1 MTCKRIESMVKDKHR
16 KEVFMKKIVELVNLS
31 FKNSH
36 EYFEKSIDIQHMKED
51 LVSTFTPSQKAMFEN
66 LIIRIN
72 KLHKLD
78 IEEHIVH
85 TYKVCKDVFK
95 LR

>member
-1 MTCKRIESMVKDKHR
+1 
-16 KEVFMKKIVELVNLS
+16 MKKIIDLVGLS

-36 EYFEKSIDIQHMKED
+36 EYFEKSVDIQHMKED
-51 LVSTFTPSQKAMFEN
+51 LVSTFTPSQKDMFNQLLEA
-66 LIIRIN
+66 IY

-78 IEEHIVH
+78 IDEYIIH

>member
-1 MTCKRIESMVKDKHR
+1 
-16 KEVFMKKIVELVNLS
+16 MKKIVELVDLS
-31 FKNSH
+31 FKNSK

-51 LVSTFTPSQKAMFEN
+51 LVSTFTPSQKAIFEN
-66 LIIRIN
+66 LINHIN

-78 IEEHIVH
+78 TEEHIVH

>member
-1 MTCKRIESMVKDKHR
+1 
-16 KEVFMKKIVELVNLS
+16 MKKIVELVDLS
-31 FKNSH
+31 FKNSY

-51 LVSTFTPSQKAMFEN
+51 LVSTFTPSQKVMFEN
-66 LIIRIN
+66 LINHIN
-72 KLHKLD
+72 KLHKID

>member
-1 MTCKRIESMVKDKHR
+1 
-16 KEVFMKKIVELVNLS
+16 MKKIVELVDLS

-51 LVSTFTPSQKAMFEN
+51 FVSTFTPSQKAMFEN
-66 LIIRIN
+66 LINHIN
-72 KLHKLD
+72 KLHKID

-85 TYKVCKDVFK
+85 TYNICKDVFE

>member
-1 MTCKRIESMVKDKHR
+1 
-16 KEVFMKKIVELVNLS
+16 MKKIIELVDLS

-51 LVSTFTPSQKAMFEN
+51 LVSTFTPSQRAMFEN
-66 LIIRIN
+66 LMSNIY
-72 KLHKLD
+72 KLHNLD
-78 IEEHIVH
+78 IEEHTLH
-85 TYKVCKDVFK
+85 TYKVCKDVFE

>member
-1 MTCKRIESMVKDKHR
+1 MN
-16 KEVFMKKIVELVNLS
+16 KIVELVDLS

-36 EYFEKSIDIQHMKED
+36 EYFEKSIYIQHMKEG
-51 LVSTFTPSQKAMFEN
+51 LLSTFTPSPKAMFEN
-66 LIIRIN
+66 LIKHIN

-78 IEEHIVH
+78 IDEHIVH
-85 TYKVCKDVFK
+85 TYKVCKDVFE

>member
-1 MTCKRIESMVKDKHR
+1 
-16 KEVFMKKIVELVNLS
+16 MKKIIEFMDLS

-36 EYFEKSIDIQHMKED
+36 EYFENSVDIQHIKED
-51 LVSTFTPSQKAMFEN
+51 LISTFIPSQKAMFEN
-66 LIIRIN
+66 LINHIN

-85 TYKVCKDVFK
+85 TYNICKEVFK

>member
-1 MTCKRIESMVKDKHR
+1 MKRI
-16 KEVFMKKIVELVNLS
+16 IELMDLS

-36 EYFEKSIDIQHMKED
+36 EYFEKSIDIQHIKED
-51 LVSTFTPSQKAMFEN
+51 LVSTFTASQKAMFEN
-66 LIIRIN
+66 LINHIN

-78 IEEHIVH
+78 VEEHIVH

>member
-1 MTCKRIESMVKDKHR
+1 
-16 KEVFMKKIVELVNLS
+16 MKKIIEFVDLS
-31 FKNSH
+31 FKHSH

-51 LVSTFTPSQKAMFEN
+51 LVSTFTSSQNAMFEN
-66 LIIRIN
+66 LIAHIY

-78 IEEHIVH
+78 IEEHVVH

>member
-1 MTCKRIESMVKDKHR
+1 
-16 KEVFMKKIVELVNLS
+16 MKKIVELVDLS

-36 EYFEKSIDIQHMKED
+36 DYFEKSIDIQHIKKD
-51 LVSTFTPSQKAMFEN
+51 LISTFTPSQKVMFET
-66 LIIRIN
+66 LLERIY

-85 TYKVCKDVFK
+85 THKVCKEVFK

>member
-1 MTCKRIESMVKDKHR
+1 
-16 KEVFMKKIVELVNLS
+16 MKKIIELMDLS

-36 EYFEKSIDIQHMKED
+36 EYFENSVDIQHIRED
-51 LVSTFTPSQKAMFEN
+51 LISTFIPSQKAMFEN
-66 LIIRIN
+66 LINHIN

-78 IEEHIVH
+78 IEHIVH
-85 TYKVCKDVFK
+85 TYKICKDVFK

>member
-1 MTCKRIESMVKDKHR
+1 
-16 KEVFMKKIVELVNLS
+16 MKKIIELVDLS
-31 FKNSH
+31 FINSH

-51 LVSTFTPSQKAMFEN
+51 LVSTFTPSQNAMFEK
-66 LIIRIN
+66 LINHIN

-78 IEEHIVH
+78 IEEHVVH

>member
-1 MTCKRIESMVKDKHR
+1 
-16 KEVFMKKIVELVNLS
+16 MKKIIDLVSLS

-36 EYFEKSIDIQHMKED
+36 EYFENSVDIQHIKED
-51 LVSTFTPSQKAMFEN
+51 LVCTFTPSQKDMFNQLLEA
-66 LIIRIN
+66 IY

-78 IEEHIVH
+78 IDEYIIH

>member
-1 MTCKRIESMVKDKHR
+1 
-16 KEVFMKKIVELVNLS
+16 MKKIIDLVGLS
-31 FKNSH
+31 FTNSH
-36 EYFEKSIDIQHMKED
+36 EYFEKSVNIQHMKED
-51 LVSTFTPSQKAMFEN
+51 LASTFTPTQKNIFNRLLEA
-66 LIIRIN
+66 LY

-78 IEEHIVH
+78 IDEYIIH

>member
-1 MTCKRIESMVKDKHR
+1 
-16 KEVFMKKIVELVNLS
+16 MKKIIELVDLS

-36 EYFEKSIDIQHMKED
+36 EYFEKSIDIQHIKED
-51 LVSTFTPSQKAMFEN
+51 LVSTFTPSQKAMLE
-66 LIIRIN
+66 
-72 KLHKLD
+72 KLMDYIYKLQKLD
-78 IEEHIVH
+78 IEEHIIH

>member
-1 MTCKRIESMVKDKHR
+1 
-16 KEVFMKKIVELVNLS
+16 MKKIVKLMDLS

-51 LVSTFTPSQKAMFEN
+51 FVSTLTPSQKAMFEN
-66 LIIRIN
+66 LISNIY
-72 KLHKLD
+72 KLHRLD
-78 IEEHIVH
+78 IEERIIH
-85 TYKVCKDVFK
+85 TYKVCKDVFE

>member
-1 MTCKRIESMVKDKHR
+1 
-16 KEVFMKKIVELVNLS
+16 MKNIVELVDLS
-31 FKNSH
+31 FMNSH
-36 EYFEKSIDIQHMKED
+36 EYFEKSIDIAHMKED
-51 LVSTFTPSQKAMFEN
+51 LASTFTPSQKAMFEN
-66 LIIRIN
+66 LINHIN

-85 TYKVCKDVFK
+85 TYKICKDVFK

>member
-1 MTCKRIESMVKDKHR
+1 
-16 KEVFMKKIVELVNLS
+16 MKKIVELVGLS
-31 FKNSH
+31 FMNSH
-36 EYFEKSIDIQHMKED
+36 EYFEKSIDIQHMKKD
-51 LVSTFTPSQKAMFEN
+51 LISTFTPSQKAMFET
-66 LIIRIN
+66 LIERIY

-85 TYKVCKDVFK
+85 THKVCKDVFA

>member
-1 MTCKRIESMVKDKHR
+1 
-16 KEVFMKKIVELVNLS
+16 MKKIVELVDLS

-36 EYFEKSIDIQHMKED
+36 EYFENSVDIQHMKED
-51 LVSTFTPSQKAMFEN
+51 LVSTFTLRQKAMFEN
-66 LIIRIN
+66 LINHIN

-78 IEEHIVH
+78 IEEHIKH

>member
-1 MTCKRIESMVKDKHR
+1 
-16 KEVFMKKIVELVNLS
+16 MKKIVELVDLS
-31 FKNSH
+31 FMNSH

-51 LVSTFTPSQKAMFEN
+51 LVSTFTPSQKVMFET
-66 LIIRIN
+66 LLERIY

-85 TYKVCKDVFK
+85 TYKVCKDIFK

>member
-1 MTCKRIESMVKDKHR
+1 
-16 KEVFMKKIVELVNLS
+16 MKKIIELVDLS
-31 FKNSH
+31 FMNSH

-51 LVSTFTPSQKAMFEN
+51 LISTFTPSQKDMFN
-66 LIIRIN
+66 QLLKAIY

-78 IEEHIVH
+78 IDEYIIH
-85 TYKVCKDVFK
+85 TYKVCKEVFK

>member
-1 MTCKRIESMVKDKHR
+1 
-16 KEVFMKKIVELVNLS
+16 MKKIVELVDLS
-31 FKNSH
+31 FMNSH
-36 EYFEKSIDIQHMKED
+36 IYFEKSIDIQDMKED
-51 LVSTFTPSQKAMFEN
+51 LVSTLTPSQKAMFEN
-66 LIIRIN
+66 LMSNIY

-85 TYKVCKDVFK
+85 THKICKEVFK

>member
-1 MTCKRIESMVKDKHR
+1 
-16 KEVFMKKIVELVNLS
+16 MKKIVELVDLS

-66 LIIRIN
+66 LMDNIY
-72 KLHKLD
+72 KLHKPD
-78 IEEHIVH
+78 IEEHILH
-85 TYKVCKDVFK
+85 THKVCKDVFK

>member
-1 MTCKRIESMVKDKHR
+1 
-16 KEVFMKKIVELVNLS
+16 MKKIVELVNLS

-36 EYFEKSIDIQHMKED
+36 EYFVKSIDIQHMKED
-51 LVSTFTPSQKAMFEN
+51 LISTFTPSQKAMFEN
-66 LIIRIN
+66 LISNIY

-78 IEEHIVH
+78 IEEHILH
-85 TYKVCKDVFK
+85 THKVCKDVFE

>member
-1 MTCKRIESMVKDKHR
+1 
-16 KEVFMKKIVELVNLS
+16 MKKIVELVDLS
-31 FKNSH
+31 FMNSH
-36 EYFEKSIDIQHMKED
+36 EYFENSVDIQHIKED
-51 LVSTFTPSQKAMFEN
+51 LISTFTPSQKTMFEN
-66 LIIRIN
+66 LINHIN

>member
-1 MTCKRIESMVKDKHR
+1 
-16 KEVFMKKIVELVNLS
+16 MKKIVELVDLS

-66 LIIRIN
+66 LINHIN
-72 KLHKLD
+72 KLHKID

-85 TYKVCKDVFK
+85 TYKVCKDVLK

>member
-1 MTCKRIESMVKDKHR
+1 
-16 KEVFMKKIVELVNLS
+16 MKKIIDLVDLS
-31 FKNSH
+31 FMNSH
-36 EYFEKSIDIQHMKED
+36 EYFEKYIDIQHMKED
-51 LVSTFTPSQKAMFEN
+51 LVYTFTSSQKTMFEN
-66 LIIRIN
+66 LINHIN